1 MTEITERDREILAFI
16 SEFKC
21 VNSDIIA
28 QLFFSDANNKVMLA
42 NRRLRKLFEIGK
54 LNRSKRTDILEPYL
68 YYKGSK
74 PSNYKHSLLI
84 AKAYIDISNKYEIVK
99 YKREYEV
106 KYNNKT
112 LRADLM
118 AIAKDDKGKLRAF
131 IIEIQNAKQYKNKWS
146 EYISNGYYKA
156 KFGVEPEIIVY
167 SRFSSYTSSIP
178 IEFIKIE

>member
-1 MTEITERDREILAFI
+1 MTEITERDIEILSFI
-16 SEFKC
+16 KEFKC

-42 NRRLRKLFEIGK
+42 NRRLKKLVEIKK

-84 AKAYIDISNKYEIVK
+84 AQAYADIKAKYEIVK
-99 YKREYEV
+99 YKREYEI
-106 KYNNKT
+106 KYKDTT

-118 AIAKDDKGKLRAF
+118 VIAKDNKGKLRAF
-131 IIEIQNAKQYKNKWS
+131 IIEVQNAKQYRDKWS
-146 EYISNGYYKA
+146 EYINNGYWNV

-167 SRFSSYTSSIP
+167 SRFNSYTSSIP
-178 IEFIKIE
+178 IHFIKLE